1 VQERIFVLLLVT
13 KIFADFWKKIEMG
26 AKGILGAREMM
37 LHDKKL
43 K

>member
-1 VQERIFVLLLVT
+1 VLLLVK
-13 KIFADFWKKIEMG
+13 KIFVDFWEKKEKG